1 MTARQLHIG
10 LVACSQAKA
19 DRPAAARDL
28 AVCLWGDPG
37 IGKSA
42 LIQAAAEADG
52 VPCETVIGSL
62 REPSDFAGL
71 PVVSDDG
78 VRLEPP
84 AWAKRLHAAQA
95 GYLFLDE
102 LSTSP
107 PAVQAAMLGVS
118 LQSHGQWPRL
128 AVTADLDHDGRRPLI
143 ARRRRRGVR
152 LSCGLRPCR
161 RGRGPSSI

>member
-1 MTARQLHIG
+1 MPTVVTAPA
-10 LVACSQAKA
+10 LVTVL
-19 DRPAAARDL
+19 RAAGRAGV

-42 LIQAAAEADG
+42 LIQAAAAADS

-71 PVVSDDG
+71 PVVTDDG
-78 VRLEPP
+78 VRMEPP
-84 AWAKRLHAAQA
+84 SWARRLHEAQA

-107 PAVQAAMLGVS
+107 PAVQAAMLGVA
-118 LQSHGQWPRL
+118 LERRVGDLLLPRAVQVVAAANPPERAADGWDLTPPL
-128 AVTADLDHDGRRPLI
+128 ANRFGRLF
-143 ARRRRRGVR
+143 
-152 LSCGLRPCR
+152 
-161 RGRGPSSI
+161 GRGGTVASLLP